1 MAKAKSKKKKQ
12 PIVVSKVNFY
22 IHSTFNNTI
31 ITATDDN
38 GNTLAWATAGG
49 AGFKGAKKATPFA
62 ASQAMK
68 NVIQKLPIDS
78 IKSANI
84 FIKGVGTGRYAAA
97 RALAPTG
104 INIIKIQD
112 KTPLPHNGTRA
123 KKPRKI

>member
-1 MAKAKSKKKKQ
+1 MAKVKFKKKKQ

-31 ITATDDN
+31 ITATDEN

-84 FIKGVGTGRYAAA
+84 FIKGVGTGRDAAA
-97 RALAPTG
+97 RALAPTN
-104 INIIKIQD
+104 ISIIKIQD

>member
-1 MAKAKSKKKKQ
+1 MAKVKSKKKKQ
-12 PIVVSKVNFY
+12 PIVATKVNFY

-31 ITATDDN
+31 ITATNEQGD
-38 GNTLAWATAGG
+38 TLAWATAGG

-68 NVIQKLPIDS
+68 NVIQKLPIDT
-78 IKSANI
+78 IKTANI
-84 FIKGVGTGRYAAA
+84 FIKGVGTGRDAAT
-97 RALAPTG
+97 RALSPTG
-104 INIIKIQD
+104 ITILTIQD